1 MTAESFKQRY
11 FSLHP
16 RLYRVAFTILKN
28 EDDAADVLQDAYCK
42 LWDNRERLGTVD
54 HPEAFCVTMV
64 KRLCLDLLRSP
75 KSAQK
80 SAVEEAFII
89 DDQTP
94 CEALEQKEM
103 LGKVR
108 MWMQRLPEKQRR
120 VLELRGYADCSL
132 EEIGRIM
139 GETSANV
146 RVLLSRARNTLR
158 MKITN

>member
-11 FSLHP
+11 LSLHP

-42 LWDNRERLGTVD
+42 LWDNRERLGAVD

-75 KSAQK
+75 KSAH
-80 SAVEEAFII
+80 
-89 DDQTP
+89 QTP
-94 CEALEQKEM
+94 CEVLEQKEM

-132 EEIGRIM
+132 EEIGHIM